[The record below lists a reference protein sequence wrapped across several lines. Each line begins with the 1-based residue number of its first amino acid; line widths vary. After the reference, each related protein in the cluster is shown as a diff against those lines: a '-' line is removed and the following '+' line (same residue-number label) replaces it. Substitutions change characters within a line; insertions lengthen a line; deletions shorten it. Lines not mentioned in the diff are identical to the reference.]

1 MILKLYDLE
10 HTLVGGLKNCKDAK
24 IESELSGGDKTLSFS
39 WHQKNSLKIPHEYYI
54 RTDTAEFVVKENS
67 KGSNG
72 YRNIVANLNLENIEG
87 RVWMEWS
94 VTDQTAIQAANYALT
109 DTGWSCISTVPE
121 SKLRN
126 ISLKKTNSLKI
137 LEKILEAYTC
147 ELEYDTINK
156 IVYLKEAVGAD
167 KGAYFINGLNLK
179 ELQDSGDTYDY
190 ATVIKPIGADGLTIE
205 DANDGKDYLENYQ
218 YSKKK
223 KTIIWEDTNYTDAQA
238 LKDDAEYKLNEIS
251 KPKRS
256 LSAKVIDLAK
266 IKQEYN
272 VLSYSVGDTITV
284 ISNEDG
290 INEKQRITKITEYL
304 NNPEKNTC
312 EISNTVLSF
321 EEMQKKL
328 FAAAECI
335 DNITTDNG
343 TVNGSTVDSID
354 VTQIVGLERY
364 IAEDVD
370 DFKAN
375 YIYAKTEFGTPYAVI
390 GTEIVTGSTITNLSV
405 VGREDSVLSYI
416 TELHASTTYG
426 SYAKYT
432 TVEADNISALEE
444 RVNNFVA
451 NNITTEY
458 LEAHYAQLTMANVN
472 VANIVTGFLQDLM
485 VSQGIIADRVVG
497 TEVVA
502 TDVLTG
508 VNLYADDITAGT
520 LSVDRL
526 VFRGTE
532 NSIVYELNSISG
544 ALQAASVDT
553 LNGEIITPRTITAD
567 RIVAQSITSNEI
579 NVANL
584 VATGLIGA
592 NRITAINILVDDLNA
607 LGATIGGFTIGAIAI
622 FNGTD
627 SATSTASGIYLGTD
641 AIRAYASSTTYT
653 HIQNGILT
661 CTGANIA
668 GKITAAAGSIGGFAI
683 GVTYLANG
691 TSSLAGAINSVYVGT
706 DGISCG
712 TYFKVTKDGSV
723 KATSG
728 VIGAFTIGDTYVTSK
743 DLINDITMTIENAGM
758 KITYGDTENTIN
770 AYTEVG
776 GAGYR
781 KIGTDVDTN
790 ITSEV
795 LLNTGGLIIAQYIKG
810 NASSRVETSIY
821 YDSIYTPYV
830 KTTNLTLSDTL
841 TTGSTIY
848 QGDIGS
854 SDNRYFIQRFAYN
867 SSIYQGAIRS
877 YASSG
882 YIRVGVYNSTSG
894 SHVSMIDMY
903 TAGNIYIRP
912 MGTTTITCLDTG
924 TNFGT
929 DVRIYTNNLLFGES
943 YGLRC
948 STTSSWMLRQY
959 SATGHDNATAL
970 GTSSY
975 DTLIYTAGNVWKG
988 GSTTTYFATTSTSD
1002 QRLKDFVSD
1011 LCAYEDMFMDL
1022 KPIAFRYHDGLY
1034 NAKNRQPLTQW
1045 GFYAQDTVQAFEKH
1059 GIDWNEQELVV
1070 VEDGELSAEEQKY
1083 VTNDMLKMNYQNLI
1097 ALDTHM
1103 IQQTILRLDN
1113 QEQRIR
1119 DLENL
1124 VYNLQFEIET
1134 LKMAVA

>member
-24 IESELSGGDKTLSFS
+24 IESELSGGDKKLSFS

-72 YRNIVANLNLENIEG
+72 YRNIIANLNLENIEG

-94 VTDQTAIQAANYALT
+94 ITDQTAIQAANYALT

-272 VLSYSVGDTITV
+272 ILSYSVGDTITV

-290 INEKQRITKITEYL
+290 INEKQRITKMTEYL

-354 VTQIVGLERY
+354 VTQIIGLERY

-416 TELHASTTYG
+416 TELHANTTYG

-444 RVNNFVA
+444 RVNNFAA

-544 ALQAASVDT
+544 ALQAASVNT

-567 RIVAQSITSNEI
+567 RIVAQSITSHEI
-579 NVANL
+579 DVTDL
-584 VATGLIGA
+584 VSTGLIGA
-592 NRITAINILVDDLNA
+592 NRITATNILVDDLNA

-627 SATSTASGIYLGTD
+627 SATSTVGGIYLGTD
-641 AIRAYASSTTYT
+641 AIRAYASGSAYT
-653 HIQNGILT
+653 HIKNGILS
-661 CTGANIA
+661 CAGANIA
-668 GKITAAAGSIGGFAI
+668 GTITAASGTIGGFTIGTNAI
-683 GVTYLANG
+683 YKG
-691 TSSLAGAINSVYVGT
+691 TSSSASTTQGIYLGT
-706 DGISCG
+706 DAIRAYKNPTAYTDIKEGVLTCYGANIQG
-712 TYFKVTKDGSV
+712 TIAAD
-723 KATSG
+723 SG
-728 VIGAFTIGDTYVTSK
+728 TIGPWSISTDSTYGSLHSSFSGFTADIAP
-743 DLINDITMTIENAGM
+743 DLAKFTTTNGSTTYQAEVRGAEFSLIVNDVLKFSAANGSGSNSFFYCALPSTIENTLD
-758 KITYGDTENTIN
+758 IYGTVDIISSNLFFNN
-770 AYTEVG
+770 A
-776 GAGYR
+776 
-781 KIGTDVDTN
+781 
-790 ITSEV
+790 
-795 LLNTGGLIIAQYIKG
+795 
-810 NASSRVETSIY
+810 
-821 YDSIYTPYV
+821 
-830 KTTNLTLSDTL
+830 
-841 TTGSTIY
+841 
-848 QGDIGS
+848 
-854 SDNRYFIQRFAYN
+854 
-867 SSIYQGAIRS
+867 
-877 YASSG
+877 
-882 YIRVGVYNSTSG
+882 
-894 SHVSMIDMY
+894 
-903 TAGNIYIRP
+903 
-912 MGTTTITCLDTG
+912 
-924 TNFGT
+924 
-929 DVRIYTNNLLFGES
+929 

-948 STTSSWMLRQY
+948 STTGSWILRQY

-988 GSTTTYFATTSTSD
+988 GSTTTYFATTTTSD
-1002 QRLKDFVSD
+1002 KRLKDYVSD
-1011 LCAYEDMFMDL
+1011 MSIYEEMFMEL
-1022 KPIAFRYHDGLY
+1022 KPIAFKYHDGLY
-1034 NAKNRQPLTQW
+1034 NAKTRQPLVQW
-1045 GFYAQDTVQAFEKH
+1045 GFYAQDTVRAFEKH

-1103 IQQTILRLDN
+1103 IQQTILRVDN